1 MENNLNNFK
10 ETKDQNL
17 LVIRHLEDI
26 NDLSSGRDSSLER
39 GQEAEVEKIAETIY
53 SDFELSGAKAI
64 FLNASSKKR
73 AHETA
78 SLIKD
83 AIVKKHPEAK
93 VHVNPDDGLA
103 DLDHGVYKL
112 PDGYKIRDHFQVFE
126 DAWKIFTDETFN
138 KQNIDYKFGESYVG
152 LDGVEKYPDL
162 SEVFMKPG
170 ESYREICIRLYGS
183 ILDFYENRERFEKGD
198 IKLYAVTHS
207 LPFGI
212 FRSMIGL
219 AQEYETGGLDFKKG
233 ELINLCWEYYNS
245 GKLGRSTYGQ
255 ISDVPGDIL
264 NNPGFMSIL
273 KAERD
278 FLIENKK

>member
-1 MENNLNNFK
+1 MENYLNNFK
-10 ETKDQNL
+10 EPKNQNL

-26 NDLSSGRDSSLER
+26 NDLSNSRDSSLESS
-39 GQEAEVEKIAETIY
+39 QEAEAEHISEAVY

-64 FLNASSKKR
+64 FLNVSSKKR
-73 AHETA
+73 VRETA

-83 AIVKKHPEAK
+83 AILKNHPETK
-93 VHVNPDDGLA
+93 VYVNPDDGLT
-103 DLDHGVYKL
+103 DLDHGEYKL
-112 PDGYKIRDHFQVFE
+112 PEGYKIGDHFQVFE

-138 KQNIDYKFGESYVG
+138 KHNIDYRFGESYVESNG
-152 LDGVEKYPDL
+152 TEKYPDL
-162 SEVFMKPG
+162 SESFIKPG
-170 ESYREICIRLYGS
+170 ESYREVCIRLYSS
-183 ILDFYENRERFEKGD
+183 ILDFYENRERFEQGG
-198 IKLYAVTHS
+198 IKLYVVTHS

-255 ISDVPGDIL
+255 VSDVPSGIL
-264 NNPGFMSIL
+264 NSPNFMNIL

-278 FLIENKK
+278 FLVENKK